1 MDQIE
6 KIFESVVQAVGEAVS
21 IIKTNRD
28 GSTEAVVG
36 VPINYIFGSAQ
47 YIKDMLDVRSK
58 GVGSNMPLKFPLI
71 ALQTP
76 NVQVV
81 DSPDYQYRTKI
92 NLVIACSSKK
102 DWSNEKRM
110 ETSFKRILLPIYEKL
125 IEVLLRDRR
134 FEWNYGGLEY
144 VPHTMSKNFDYGR
157 YGAMTPSGQE
167 VSEPIDAID
176 VRSLEI
182 KVNNQNC
189 VRVYVKNQNL

>member
-6 KIFESVVQAVGEAVS
+6 DILASVVRTVSESVT
-21 IIKTNRD
+21 IIMTRKD

-36 VPINYIFGSAQ
+36 AHISYLFGSAQ

-76 NVQVV
+76 NVQTV
-81 DSPDYQYRTKI
+81 DSADYQYRTKI
-92 NLVIACSSKK
+92 NLIIACSSKK
-102 DWSNEKRM
+102 EWSNEKRM
-110 ETSFKRILLPIYEKL
+110 ETSFKRVLLPIYEKL
-125 IEVLLRDRR
+125 IEVLQHDRR
-134 FEWNYGGLEY
+134 FDWNYGGLEY

-157 YGAMTPSGQE
+157 YGAVTPSGQE

-189 VRVYVKNQNL
+189 IREYVKN

>member
-6 KIFESVVQAVGEAVS
+6 KIFESVVRAVGEAVS
-21 IIKTNRD
+21 IINTRKD
-28 GSTEAVVG
+28 GSTETVVG
-36 VPINYIFGSAQ
+36 VGINYIYGSAQ

-76 NVQVV
+76 NVQIV
-81 DSPDYQYRTKI
+81 DSGDYQYRTKI
-92 NLVIACSSKK
+92 NLIIACSSKK

-110 ETSFKRILLPIYEKL
+110 ETSFERILLPIYEKL
-125 IEVLLRDRR
+125 IDVLLHDRR
-134 FEWNYGGLEY
+134 FDWGYGVLEY

-189 VRVYVKNQNL
+189 IREYVKN

>member
-110 ETSFKRILLPIYEKL
+110 ETSFERVLLPIYEKL
-125 IEVLLRDRR
+125 IDVLMHDRR
-134 FEWNYGGLEY
+134 FDWGYGNLEY
-144 VPHTMSKNFDYGR
+144 VPHHTMSKNFDYGR

-189 VRVYVKNQNL
+189 IREYVKN

>member
-47 YIKDMLDVRSK
+47 YIKDMLDVHSK

-110 ETSFKRILLPIYEKL
+110 ETSFERILLPIYEKL
-125 IEVLLRDRR
+125 IDVLMHDRR
-134 FEWNYGGLEY
+134 FDWGYGNLEY

>member
-6 KIFESVVQAVGEAVS
+6 KIFESVVKAVGEAVS
-21 IIKTNRD
+21 IINTRKD
-28 GSTEAVVG
+28 GSTETVVG
-36 VPINYIFGSAQ
+36 VGINYIYGSAQ

-58 GVGSNMPLKFPLI
+58 GVGRNMPLKFPLI

-76 NVQVV
+76 NVQIV
-81 DSPDYQYRTKI
+81 DSGDYQYRTKI
-92 NLVIACSSKK
+92 NLIIACSSKK

-110 ETSFKRILLPIYEKL
+110 ETSFERILLPIYEKL
-125 IEVLLRDRR
+125 IDVLLHDRR
-134 FEWNYGGLEY
+134 FDWGYGELEY

-189 VRVYVKNQNL
+189 IREYVKN

>member
-110 ETSFKRILLPIYEKL
+110 ETSFERILLPIYEKL
-125 IEVLLRDRR
+125 IDVLMHDRR
-134 FEWNYGGLEY
+134 FDWGYGNLEY

>member
-6 KIFESVVQAVGEAVS
+6 KIFESVVREVGESVT
-21 IIKTNRD
+21 ITKTSPG
-28 GSTEAVVG
+28 GSTESVTG
-36 VPINYIFGSAQ
+36 VDINYIYGSSQ
-47 YIKDMLDVRSK
+47 YVKDMLDVRSK

-76 NVQVV
+76 NVQTV
-81 DSPDYQYRTKI
+81 DSPEYQYRTKI
-92 NLVIACSSKK
+92 NLIIACSSRK

-110 ETSFKRILLPIYEKL
+110 ETSFERVLLPIYEKL

-134 FEWNYGGLEY
+134 FDWGYGKLSY

-189 VRVYVKNQNL
+189 IRNYAKT

>member
-1 MDQIE
+1 MMDQIE

-110 ETSFKRILLPIYEKL
+110 ETSFERILLPIYEKL
-125 IEVLLRDRR
+125 IDVLMHDRR
-134 FEWNYGGLEY
+134 FDWGYGNLEY

-189 VRVYVKNQNL
+189 IREYVKN